1 ENAVK
6 ERWPLT
12 LRGTGAVAL
21 GVVALIVAERAA
33 IPELLYFGVLLLA
46 LVLFAA
52 ASALL
57 VRASGEVVRTVSP
70 EVPEVGGLAEV
81 QLAV

>member
-1 ENAVK
+1 
-6 ERWPLT
+6 
-12 LRGTGAVAL
+12 
-21 GVVALIVAERAA
+21 
-33 IPELLYFGVLLLA
+33 ELLYFGVLLLA

-81 QLAV
+81 QLAVRVNSALPTLPGRWSDGLPSGLEGRAEGGFPAAAY